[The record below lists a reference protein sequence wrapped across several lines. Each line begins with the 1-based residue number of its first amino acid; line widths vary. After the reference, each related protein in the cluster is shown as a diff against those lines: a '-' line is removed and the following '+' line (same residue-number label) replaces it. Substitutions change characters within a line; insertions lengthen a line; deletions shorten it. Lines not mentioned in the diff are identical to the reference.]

1 MSGVCGAMSGEGGW
15 NRSGFRTAGGEG
27 GAGKWLSIFL
37 GGAFF
42 LTMVRRRRV
51 DADRLCFQVGSHRF
65 FLMVWRECIRA
76 GWSMTHKMPLDF
88 CVDTK
93 VKLKTGTTKNVNVKS
108 VKINQC
114 SAKM

>member
-1 MSGVCGAMSGEGGW
+1 
-15 NRSGFRTAGGEG
+15 
-27 GAGKWLSIFL
+27 
-37 GGAFF
+37 
-42 LTMVRRRRV
+42 
-51 DADRLCFQVGSHRF
+51 
-65 FLMVWRECIRA
+65 
-76 GWSMTHKMPLDF
+76 MTHKMPLDF

>member
-1 MSGVCGAMSGEGGW
+1 MAV
-15 NRSGFRTAGGEG
+15 NF
-27 GAGKWLSIFL
+27 F

-93 VKLKTGTTKNVNVKS
+93 VKLKTGTTKNVNIKS